1 MRGCGVKI
9 IKTDS
14 QELNVFTGED
24 VLVEVDVFAVFV
36 GFNQLLDDISNG
48 HHHQLSPAEIT

>member
-1 MRGCGVKI
+1 MVCSLI
-9 IKTDS
+9 ETDS
-14 QELNVFTGED
+14 QELNVYTDED
-24 VLVEVDVFAVFV
+24 LLVEVDVFAVFV